1 MPVGTSLGQ
10 LFDDDF
16 HYFQNQHDPD
26 KFPSTGELKPPET
39 PDNNVLTPKG
49 LEGNKNQATDPDLE
63 IPITQRLDV
72 YRTNPPEMPPGAPTE
87 VTGAFKSPEATQV
100 APSTNASPGAS
111 YALPDFTNDRPHD
124 WVERTAIAAGK
135 AFQLPGDVLSGKV
148 QAGSIQE
155 IERATDLAGLMVAGP
170 APIASKMADGTLGSF
185 AGVTSKT
192 LDKTKLYQANEM
204 ELNKHSAD
212 AIWQETGFFKGADN
226 RWKYE
231 IPDEA
236 AKINDKGF
244 NKTELESNPSA
255 GGEKDTLYSVKPP
268 KKDFFGKTYDH
279 TLLPDVLDH
288 PELYKAY
295 PELKNVKVVPIE
307 AGRDATG
314 SVNFADNAIKLKDE
328 LHPSYVRSVIL
339 HEVQH
344 LIQNKEGFAGGGNR
358 AQFLGENKDW
368 DIATEK
374 YKRLM
379 GEVESRNVQSRM
391 DFNEA
396 RRWFNSPRS
405 TEDRPRFVQ
414 TDLSQKK

>member
-39 PDNNVLTPKG
+39 PDSNVLTPKG

-100 APSTNASPGAS
+100 APNANASPGAS
-111 YALPDFTNDRPHD
+111 YSLPDFTNDRPHD

-170 APIASKMADGTLGSF
+170 APVASKMADGTLGSF
-185 AGVTSKT
+185 AGVASKT
-192 LDKTKLYQANEM
+192 LDKGALEVAQAAEK
-204 ELNKHSAD
+204 EAIHPD
-212 AIWQETGFFKGADN
+212 EIWQKTGFFRGADN
-226 RWKYE
+226 RWRYE
-231 IPDEA
+231 IPDEHA
-236 AKINDKGF
+236 SIKEDAFRRTSWKPDDPDEYF
-244 NKTELESNPSA
+244 LTL
-255 GGEKDTLYSVKPP
+255 KDSG
-268 KKDFFGKTYDH
+268 KDFFGKSKE
-279 TLLPDVLDH
+279 TLTLPDVLDH
-288 PELYKAY
+288 PELFKAY
-295 PELKNVKVVPIE
+295 PELKSVKVNAFPPEIP
-307 AGRDATG
+307 
-314 SVNFADNAIKLKDE
+314 NAIASWNRNTATINIGKELNPGYLKG
-328 LHPSYVRSVIL
+328 VIL
-339 HEVQH
+339 HEAQHAVQD
-344 LIQNKEGFAGGGNR
+344 LEGFSRGGNPSL
-358 AQFLGENKDW
+358 FKD
-368 DIATEK
+368 ATPDQAHEL

-379 GEVESRNVQSRM
+379 GEVEARNIQSRM
-391 DFNEA
+391 NFNEV
-396 RRWFNSPRS
+396 RRWANSPRS

-414 TDLSQKK
+414 VDSNLSQKK